1 MRKLTGAATL
11 ATAIALGGG
20 LVGSAGATPSAD
32 NCSDTIARQTG
43 KGNTAARADTIRLGP
58 WREVDDRRAG
68 RNHDADGS
76 HSNTPG
82 DFFTGRIYLVKGRRR
97 MGTVT
102 IKSTIV
108 TLNGSQAHLRDEY
121 TARLRGGHLSG
132 VYEHDEDFNAHAK
145 VGDVD
150 HLPITRGDGRFA
162 GYTGEVLSRVVK
174 VAGSGEPTF
183 ADTIILHKGA

>member
-1 MRKLTGAATL
+1 MRKITGAATL
-11 ATAIALGGG
+11 AAAIALGGG
-20 LVGSAGATPSAD
+20 LVSSAGATPSAD
-32 NCSDTIARQTG
+32 NCSSTLGRQTD
-43 KGNTAARADTIRLGP
+43 KGNTPGGGPKASTGFADAPTNCDHPFQDSPDNGGAAVIGHGLPPGQAKRATAAQADTIRLGP

-121 TARLRGGHLSG
+121 TARLRGGHLS
-132 VYEHDEDFNAHAK
+132 
-145 VGDVD
+145 
-150 HLPITRGDGRFA
+150 
-162 GYTGEVLSRVVK
+162 
-174 VAGSGEPTF
+174 
-183 ADTIILHKGA
+183 